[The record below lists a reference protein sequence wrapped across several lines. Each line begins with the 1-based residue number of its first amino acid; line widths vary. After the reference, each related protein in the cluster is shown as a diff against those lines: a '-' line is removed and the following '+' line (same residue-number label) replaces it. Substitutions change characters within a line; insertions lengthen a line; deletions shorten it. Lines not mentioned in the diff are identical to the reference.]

1 MQQCGHCLS
10 ATASIWSLSQSRF
23 PVYIFL
29 LLVHTH
35 THARTHFSIETRYTN
50 TISRSLSQFRFSK
63 CCVPWL
69 SLAVGW
75 RWGRNLE
82 PSWNSTEKGK
92 QILSKKIKFVLFSL
106 FPSPSVISF
115 LSYFFVF
122 VLASKRNRRVLQI
135 SSTFFKEN
143 TLVTVFKFLRILP
156 LRRRFVF

>member
-1 MQQCGHCLS
+1 MGIALVPLHPSGL
-10 ATASIWSLSQSRF
+10 SLSKPISCLHI
-23 PVYIFL
+23 PSS
-29 LLVHTH
+29 
-35 THARTHFSIETRYTN
+35 RTHSHTRAYTLFNRN
-50 TISRSLSQFRFSK
+50 TLHEYNLPLSLSQFRFSK